1 MWLPAVQD
9 EPMTTARSGCGID
22 GTRLRSG
29 AFLLLVLA
37 VSAMVAVSGCGAG
50 IGPTSTA
57 TTGGGGGG
65 NGGGASGSS
74 LVMIIR
80 HGEKPSGSTPGVD
93 ARGNQDASSL
103 TDVGWNR
110 ARRLVD
116 LFNPADG
123 RLRAGLARPTAIYA
137 ASANSDGE
145 GARTRETVTPLADN
159 LGIPLDTSFGKGDE
173 KALVNRVISRAG
185 PTLIA
190 WQHGEIPLI
199 AKSFPSVTPTP
210 PAQWPDNRFD
220 VIWTFTRAPDG
231 WHFAQ
236 LPELVL
242 PQDQAGVIGN

>member
-1 MWLPAVQD
+1 MLAV
-9 EPMTTARSGCGID
+9 TGCG
-22 GTRLRSG
+22 
-29 AFLLLVLA
+29 
-37 VSAMVAVSGCGAG
+37 
-50 IGPTSTA
+50 TSTVPTA
-57 TTGGGGGG
+57 TTTASGGGTGGR
-65 NGGGASGSS
+65 ASNN

-93 ARGNQDASSL
+93 ARGNPDASSL
-103 TDVGWNR
+103 TEVGWNR

-137 ASANSDGE
+137 AGANNSGDGT
-145 GARTRETVTPLADN
+145 RTRETVTPLADK
-159 LGIPLDTSFGKGDE
+159 LGLQLDTSFGKGDE
-173 KALVNRVISRAG
+173 KALVNRVISQAG

-220 VIWTFTRAPDG
+220 VIWTFTKAPDG

>member
-1 MWLPAVQD
+1 MWLPRVTD
-9 EPMTTARSGCGID
+9 EPATAAQAGCDIR

-29 AFLLLVLA
+29 AFLLLVLV
-37 VSAMVAVSGCGAG
+37 VSAMLAVTGCGAST
-50 IGPTSTA
+50 GPTGTA
-57 TTGGGGGG
+57 TASSGGDGGR
-65 NGGGASGSS
+65 ASDN

-80 HGEKPSGSTPGVD
+80 HAEKPSGSSAGVD
-93 ARGNQDASSL
+93 ARGNPDASSL
-103 TDVGWNR
+103 TEVGWNR

-116 LFNPADG
+116 LFDPADG
-123 RLRAGLARPTAIYA
+123 RLRAGLGRPEAIYA
-137 ASANSDGE
+137 AGANSNGE
-145 GARTRETVTPLADN
+145 GARTRETVTPLADK

-199 AKSFPSVTPTP
+199 ATSFPSVTPP
-210 PAQWPDNRFD
+210 PPGQWPDNRFD
-220 VIWTFTRAPDG
+220 VIWTFTKASDG